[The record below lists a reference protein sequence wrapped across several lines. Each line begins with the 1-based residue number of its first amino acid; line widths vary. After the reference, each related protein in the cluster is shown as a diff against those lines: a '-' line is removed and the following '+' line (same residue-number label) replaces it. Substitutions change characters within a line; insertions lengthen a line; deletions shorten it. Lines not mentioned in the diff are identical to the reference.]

1 MTWREALRARAR
13 FNRQELSGAFGDI
26 GTDLPLIVGMVYA
39 ARLDSA
45 SVLVMFGLM
54 QVVTGLAY
62 GLPMPV
68 QPLKAMAVLVI
79 TQRLG
84 GEVLFGAGLAIGA
97 VMLALSV
104 TGALDWL
111 GRIVPLSAV
120 RGIQFGLGLS
130 LASLA
135 LKQYVPSL
143 GMEGYALAAAGFV
156 LILAISGSSRFPAG
170 LAVILLGVG
179 YAALTRLEYGAI
191 ASGAGLALPKFHAP
205 RLEDVLTGFL
215 VLALPQIPLSL
226 SNSLIA
232 TRQIVADLFPG
243 REMSLRRIGATYSA
257 MNLIAPFLSGL
268 PVCHGCGGLAG
279 HHYFGARTGG
289 SVVIYG
295 SMYLLLGLFLSGA
308 FRQVV
313 EIFPQPILGVVLAFE
328 ALALMLFIRDQ
339 AGSRRD
345 LGIALLTGLCAFGL
359 PYGFVA
365 GTVIGTALHY
375 ASERWPGRGRLH
387 L

>member
-1 MTWREALRARAR
+1 MAWLEALRARVR

-26 GTDLPLIVGMVYA
+26 GTDLPLIVGMIHA

-45 SVLVMFGLM
+45 SVLVMFGVM
-54 QVVTGLAY
+54 QVATGVLY

-84 GEVLFGAGLAIGA
+84 GEVLFGAGLAIGV
-97 VMLALSV
+97 VMLALSA

-111 GRIVPLSAV
+111 GRVVPLSAV

-135 LKQYVPSL
+135 LRQYVPSL
-143 GMEGYALAAAGFV
+143 GTEGYALAGAGFV

-170 LAVILLGVG
+170 LAVIGLGVL
-179 YAALTRLEYGAI
+179 YAALTRLDYAAI
-191 ASGAGLALPKFHAP
+191 AQGAGLALPQP
-205 RLEDVLTGFL
+205 RLPRAEDVLTGFL
-215 VLALPQIPLSL
+215 VLALPQLPLSL

-232 TRQIVADLFPG
+232 TRQTVADLFPG

-257 MNLIAPFLSGL
+257 MNLAAPFLSGL

-295 SMYLLLGLFLSGA
+295 SMYLLLGLFLGGA
-308 FRQVV
+308 FRHVV
-313 EIFPQPILGVVLAFE
+313 EIFPQPILGVILAFE

-339 AGSRRD
+339 AASRRD
-345 LGIALLTGLCAFGL
+345 LGIALLTALCAFGL
-359 PYGFVA
+359 PYGFVV
-365 GTVIGTALHY
+365 GTVIGTALHF
-375 ASERWPGRGRLH
+375 ASARWPGRGRLH

>member
-1 MTWREALRARAR
+1 MAWTQALRERVR
-13 FNRQELSGAFGDI
+13 FNRNELAGAFGDI
-26 GTDLPLIVGMVYA
+26 GTDLPLIVGMIHA
-39 ARLDSA
+39 ASLDSA
-45 SVLVMFGLM
+45 SVLIMFGLM
-54 QVVTGLAY
+54 QIMTGVLY

-79 TQRLG
+79 AQRLS

-97 VMLALSV
+97 LMLAMSL
-104 TGALDWL
+104 TGVLDWL
-111 GRIVPLSAV
+111 GRVVPLSAV

-143 GMEGYALAAAGFV
+143 GAEGYALAAAAFA
-156 LILAISGSSRFPAG
+156 LILALSGSSRFPAG
-170 LAVILLGVG
+170 VAVIGAGVL
-179 YAALTRLEYGAI
+179 YAAFTRLDAGA
-191 ASGAGLALPKFHAP
+191 AAAGAGLALPKLHLP
-205 RLEDVLTGFL
+205 RWEDVLTGFL

-232 TRQIVADLFPG
+232 TRQTVADLFPG
-243 REMSLRRIGATYSA
+243 REMSLRRIGTTYSA

-295 SMYLLLGLFLSGA
+295 SMYLALGLFLSGA
-308 FRQVV
+308 FRHVV
-313 EIFPQPILGVVLAFE
+313 EIFPQPVLGVILLFE

-339 AGSRRD
+339 AESRRG
-345 LGIALLTGLCAFGL
+345 LGIALLTALCAFGL
-359 PYGFVA
+359 PYGFVI
-365 GTVIGTALHY
+365 GVVIGTSLHFL
-375 ASERWPGRGRLH
+375 SERWPGRARLH